1 MAKLSPEEL
10 LEQFKEM
17 TLLEISDFV
26 KKFEEE
32 FDVEAAAPVAG
43 AVVAAAPGAGADA
56 AEEEEK
62 SEYDVIL
69 ESFGDKKIN
78 VIKAI
83 RAILPE
89 LGLKDAKALVDEA
102 PKPVLEGAP
111 KEEAEKAKAS
121 LEEAGA
127 TVTLK

>member
-1 MAKLSPEEL
+1 MAKMSPEEL

-17 TLLEISDFV
+17 TLIELSDFV

-32 FDVEAAAPVAG
+32 FDVEAAAPAAVA
-43 AVVAAAPGAGADA
+43 VAAPAAGGAEA
-56 AEEEEK
+56 AAEEEK
-62 SEYDVIL
+62 SEFDVVL
-69 ESFGDKKIN
+69 DSFGEKKIN

-83 RAILPE
+83 RQILPE

-102 PKPVLEGAP
+102 PKAVLEGAP
-111 KEEAEKAKAS
+111 KEEAEKAKAA